1 MDRKYYCRILG
12 VKDGATDVIM
22 DELWSLN
29 QDLAYSLGISSLSY
43 AIDSY
48 TGIEDYYYEISDYD
62 ISQMLTDIMG
72 APYFEDVAGL
82 MNMYSG
88 EIILD
93 YESYIRFLTDVAYN
107 QTDEICGEPVTY

>member
-1 MDRKYYCRILG
+1 
-12 VKDGATDVIM
+12 
-22 DELWSLN
+22 
-29 QDLAYSLGISSLSY
+29 
-43 AIDSY
+43 
-48 TGIEDYYYEISDYD
+48 
-62 ISQMLTDIMG
+62 MLTDIMG